1 MRSPDEMRSPDGGPS
16 AADITD
22 DDFVL
27 AREDAVASEPGPP
40 RPASGSEP
48 GPPRPTSGS
57 EPGPPRPASGSEPRS
72 MPPSAASEAA
82 VASPV
87 AAGASGTAPRM
98 PDGDRQWRE
107 IQAMFVDDPRDSL
120 QQAADLINTAIEESL
135 AAIRRQQAVLA
146 SSWQE
151 RGADTEALRIAL
163 KEYRALWTVVR
174 DMPVAG
180 ANGGAADRPG
190 VGGSSFGGGP
200 GTAGANEP
208 ASGVG
213 ASPGEPT
220 RGSPQA

>member
-1 MRSPDEMRSPDGGPS
+1 MRSPDEMRSPDQMRSPAGGPS
-16 AADITD
+16 AADVTDD

-48 GPPRPTSGS
+48 
-57 EPGPPRPASGSEPRS
+57 RS
-72 MPPSAASEAA
+72 MPPSTPSEAA

-87 AAGASGTAPRM
+87 AAGASRTAPRM

-151 RGADTEALRIAL
+151 RGTDTEALRIAL
-163 KEYRALWTVVR
+163 KDYRALWTVVR

-180 ANGGAADRPG
+180 AKGGAAGRPG

-200 GTAGANEP
+200 GTGGAGANEP

-213 ASPGEPT
+213 ASRGEPT
-220 RGSPQA
+220 RGGPQA